1 MPDRNWHNNPRKNN
15 WHRQGGPWSSSAG
28 RRRFFLPFAFFFLAF
43 GLIFVAGLFAIFYL
57 LLDALRSGGVDPLIL
72 FLAVCGMPFLIL
84 SAVSVLGG
92 WAFRRIG
99 RPVAEVMAAAD
110 AVAGGNLDVRVR
122 EDLPGEFR
130 QMATSF
136 NRMTSELQR
145 AEQQRRNLTADIA
158 HELRNPLHI
167 IQGNLEGMIDGVYP
181 SDTPHISAAL
191 DETRHMSRIVEDLQ
205 TLSLAEAGQLP
216 LHRRLFDV
224 GDLIADLETSFT
236 GLAESQ
242 GISLLRQ
249 VSRESGQL
257 EMEADPDRVFQVLSN
272 LLANALRHTH
282 PGGHVVLR
290 AEPIE
295 RGIRI
300 SIEDDGVGIPPED
313 LPFIFD
319 RFWRGDRARTRG
331 EGGSGL
337 GLAIARQLV
346 RNQGGEIRAESIPG
360 VGTKFILELPRV
372 PPLV

>member
-1 MPDRNWHNNPRKNN
+1 MPDRSWHNSPRKNN
-15 WHRQGGPWSSSAG
+15 WHRQSGPWSSSAG

-57 LLDALRSGGVDPLIL
+57 LLDALRAGGVDPLIL

-181 SDTPHISAAL
+181 SDTSHISAAL

-216 LHRRLFDV
+216 LHKRLFDV
-224 GDLIADLETSFT
+224 GDLIADLETSFS

-282 PGGHVVLR
+282 SGGHVVLR

-300 SIEDDGVGIPPED
+300 LIEDDGVGIPPED

-346 RNQGGEIRAESIPG
+346 RNQGGEIRAESILG